1 MDSLEGSTKLAYSRH
16 FLFRILRLLMSEPW
30 IFPLVTTKMGLIF
43 NKQKI
48 FLLSQVIQ
56 DNDKRCILLLV
67 LKENLFQNYL
77 LMALQPNSE

>member
-1 MDSLEGSTKLAYSRH
+1 MRG
-16 FLFRILRLLMSEPW
+16 PW
-30 IFPLVTTKMGLIF
+30 IFPLVTTKLGLIF

-77 LMALQPNSE
+77 LMALQPNSERRIIKK